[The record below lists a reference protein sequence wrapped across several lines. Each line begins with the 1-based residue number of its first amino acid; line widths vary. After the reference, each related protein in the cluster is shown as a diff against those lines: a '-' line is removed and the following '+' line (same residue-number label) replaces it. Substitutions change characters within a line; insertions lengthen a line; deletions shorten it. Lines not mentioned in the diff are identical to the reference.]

1 MCIKYIIFHL
11 GSGVEGTETVTP
23 ASFHAELDSESG
35 EDAEWAGVGDPRNY
49 FKKIILINLTLKIA

>member
-1 MCIKYIIFHL
+1 M
-11 GSGVEGTETVTP
+11 TP

-49 FKKIILINLTLKIA
+49 LKKILINLINLRTDKYKT